1 MKALIT
7 EKQYISVLLS
17 EDILDCENS
26 LKSKE
31 GLNNRFAGNIFKL
44 AIDKMLLPHKTKWK
58 GDREMYVNIL
68 NSLGKSQSEIEKIL
82 DMSFVYDDN
91 DNWQRI
97 NKLNTN
103 YTDISTFVIDVLKGE
118 NYDLCEV
125 NEKILQGDKSDL
137 IGLSKKIEMDPE
149 YYYSK
154 YLMTNPDKYV
164 QNNTTNS
171 LRGDNGEK
179 MVIKFLEEK
188 GAILIYQ
195 STEGSPIDT
204 KLGIDIIMITKDG
217 KLAKIQVKIVS
228 SIKRVNYTPCEET
241 GMTFTFKKKRGG
253 YMVYSRGGV
262 SIRPN
267 EINRVAYVTDKGD
280 ILIVRKYS
288 PVTISNNK
296 CIDVEDTSNFP
307 SNPRGSFYVDYES
320 VTSTNII

>member
-103 YTDISTFVIDVLKGE
+103 
-118 NYDLCEV
+118 
-125 NEKILQGDKSDL
+125 L
-137 IGLSKKIEMDPE
+137 I
-149 YYYSK
+149 
-154 YLMTNPDKYV
+154 
-164 QNNTTNS
+164 
-171 LRGDNGEK
+171 
-179 MVIKFLEEK
+179 
-188 GAILIYQ
+188 
-195 STEGSPIDT
+195 
-204 KLGIDIIMITKDG
+204 
-217 KLAKIQVKIVS
+217 
-228 SIKRVNYTPCEET
+228 
-241 GMTFTFKKKRGG
+241 
-253 YMVYSRGGV
+253 
-262 SIRPN
+262 
-267 EINRVAYVTDKGD
+267 
-280 ILIVRKYS
+280 
-288 PVTISNNK
+288 
-296 CIDVEDTSNFP
+296 
-307 SNPRGSFYVDYES
+307 
-320 VTSTNII
+320 